1 MTYFR
6 LKFAS
11 IAIVLAAALPS
22 AVLGMNAAPAI
33 AQDRLAHEV
42 RHEILM
48 LPYYGVFDSIA
59 FKVDGHKVTLMGYV
73 TRPTLKSSAERVVKD
88 IEGVESVDNRI
99 EVLPPSPNDDRLRLA
114 LYRAIYRNSALERYA
129 IRSISPIRII
139 VKNGNA
145 TLEGFADSAS
155 DKNLVGVLANG
166 VPGVFSVT
174 NNLQVATD
182 K

>member
-1 MTYFR
+1 MKLFWMR
-6 LKFAS
+6 VVI
-11 IAIVLAAALPS
+11 IAIVAAVAQPSIVLANRAAS
-22 AVLGMNAAPAI
+22 TASERI
-33 AQDRLAHEV
+33 SREV

-48 LPYYGVFDSIA
+48 LPYYDVFDFIA
-59 FKVDGHKVTLMGYV
+59 FKVDGSKVTLIGQV

-99 EVLPPSPNDDRLRLA
+99 EVLPVSPNDDRLRLA
-114 LYRAIYRNSALERYA
+114 LYRAIYRSSALERYA

-145 TLEGFADSAS
+145 TLEGLADSEG
-155 DKNLVGVLANG
+155 DKNLAGVLANG

-174 NNLQVATD
+174 NHLQVEAA